1 MLAYFPAVPVK
12 LRYSNNNMFALDS
25 EIKLVCLLTPL
36 YQKGQ
41 CKEADRWEHGFLHSA
56 TVVHIPKKIF
66 SARTI
71 PWSYFDHLGMRC
83 YAGSTWWEGTNAE
96 VMKKREQIGN
106 ICLTGSEEHCG
117 TQVSWD
123 KTCSIFFRNSPIYW
137 TFLIICKSLLPTF
150 ASERQETYQH
160 L

>member
-1 MLAYFPAVPVK
+1 MLTYFPAVPVK
-12 LRYSNNNMFALDS
+12 LRYSNNNMFALYS
-25 EIKLVCLLTPL
+25 EIKLVCLLTLL

-66 SARTI
+66 SAGNI

-137 TFLIICKSLLPTF
+137 TFLIICKSLLPSF